1 MLLDDSVNSLSEE
14 VRESIFPLLTYVAVV
29 AITFLFVV
37 CVCSVKSNSKEDES
51 ERLIS
56 TDFAKATLSP

>member
-29 AITFLFVV
+29 AITFLVVV
-37 CVCSVKSNSKEDES
+37 CVCSVKCNSKEDES